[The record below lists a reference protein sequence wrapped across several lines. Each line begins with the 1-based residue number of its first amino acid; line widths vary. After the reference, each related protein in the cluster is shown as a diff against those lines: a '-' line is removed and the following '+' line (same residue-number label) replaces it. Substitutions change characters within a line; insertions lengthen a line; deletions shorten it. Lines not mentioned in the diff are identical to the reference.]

1 MALGQRRY
9 IWFRI
14 SGRTIHPHRLYLPRG
29 GRQVGCITCGVEM
42 VSPDTRYPHCSGG
55 NLPPTGPE
63 GRSRGT
69 FVSATAKPETP
80 VIPTAAQAEWRNP
93 PRGRKYQRKVKSATG
108 KIPRLRFTT
117 LGMTYRGGWSRLTK
131 RVIFATVP
139 APRRGWMALGQR
151 RYICTVYWVLPFT
164 RTGYICYV
172 AGGRLPPLRYI
183 CYELPC
189 FQRVYH
195 CFAFIKCE
203 KRGALT

>member
-1 MALGQRRY
+1 
-9 IWFRI
+9 
-14 SGRTIHPHRLYLPRG
+14 
-29 GRQVGCITCGVEM
+29 M

-55 NLPPTGPE
+55 NLPPTGPQ

-93 PRGRKYQRKVKSATG
+93 PRGRKYQRKVKSATWEDS
-108 KIPRLRFTT
+108 TT
-117 LGMTYRGGWSRLTK
+117 PFHYARNDISGGWSRLTE

-172 AGGRLPPLRYI
+172 AGGRLPPATTHCRKTTTRYAG
-183 CYELPC
+183 EPEQVLLMG
-189 FQRVYH
+189 R
-195 CFAFIKCE
+195 K
-203 KRGALT
+203 

>member
-80 VIPTAAQAEWRNP
+80 VIPTVAQAEWRNP
-93 PRGRKYQRKVKSATG
+93 PRGRKYQRKVKSATWEDSTTPFHYKLVQYFRHKFQ
-108 KIPRLRFTT
+108 KINDSHAASGGVYPSVLCGRRL
-117 LGMTYRGGWSRLTK
+117 L
-131 RVIFATVP
+131 
-139 APRRGWMALGQR
+139 
-151 RYICTVYWVLPFT
+151 
-164 RTGYICYV
+164 
-172 AGGRLPPLRYI
+172 
-183 CYELPC
+183 
-189 FQRVYH
+189 
-195 CFAFIKCE
+195 
-203 KRGALT
+203 